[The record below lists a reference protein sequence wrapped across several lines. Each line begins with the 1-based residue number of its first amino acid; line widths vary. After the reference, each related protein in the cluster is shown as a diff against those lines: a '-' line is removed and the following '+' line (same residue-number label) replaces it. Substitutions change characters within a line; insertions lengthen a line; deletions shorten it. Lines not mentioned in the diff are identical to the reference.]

1 MKNKLLLSSA
11 LLGSLVIGSFA
22 QAQTTITGGL
32 IVASKNQSDMATQ
45 AGSTRSMGRE
55 SQINIQ
61 NKGKLNNGMDYA
73 AGFALEFDGGQA
85 TDPSNENVYIDII
98 SGDTTLTF
106 GVDHIQNTNR
116 TRGVLVGNDAQD
128 LHNGSGYGASA
139 FIQAAGSDPAQS
151 MGAGIVQKTPVGSF
165 SALYVPT
172 AGNAGL
178 NDLVTQ
184 SGATAQAAAGAQ
196 QLQGT
201 GESAYE
207 IGFTGSLGVAGLNT
221 YAFEGKKERGDTA
234 ATGLNGKKPQQKNFG
249 ISYNTGPITV
259 GYEYTKHVGFN
270 AALGFADANEI
281 KEHGYGIAYAVNKE
295 LSLQLHHTTAKQSEG
310 TAANVTS
317 TGEKAKVTSIQ
328 AGYNLGPVALI
339 VGAGKYEGIAG
350 GEDEDGKTIFTR
362 LLTAF

>member
-32 IVASKNQSDMATQ
+32 IIAGKSQSDMATQ
-45 AGSTRSMGRE
+45 AQSARSMGRE

-73 AGFALEFDGGQA
+73 AGFALEFDGGQTQDA
-85 TDPSNENVYIDII
+85 SNENVYIDII

-128 LHNGSGYGASA
+128 LHNGSGLGASA

-172 AGNAGL
+172 AANAGL
-178 NDLVTQ
+178 NDLVTA
-184 SGATAQAAAGAQ
+184 SGGAAQAAGQ
-196 QLQGT
+196 QIQGT

-207 IGFTGSLGVAGLNT
+207 IGFVGDLGVKALSAHAFFNKRGHLGVDKSAGL
-221 YAFEGKKERGDTA
+221 AGDTK
-234 ATGLNGKKPQQKNFG
+234 GLNIGA
-249 ISYNTGPITV
+249 SYQVGATTV
-259 GYEYTKHVGFN
+259 GYNRKETKDNTTLASGRETQQDEFGLAYQVSPNLSVGLNHTKVDSN
-270 AALGFADANEI
+270 AAAAVDA
-281 KEHGYGIAYAVNKE
+281 K
-295 LSLQLHHTTAKQSEG
+295 S
-310 TAANVTS
+310 
-317 TGEKAKVTSIQ
+317 TSI
-328 AGYNLGPVALI
+328 ALGYNLGPVAAT
-339 VGAGKYEGIAG
+339 VQYAK
-350 GEDEDGKTIFTR
+350 GEDITNTTNTDMDVLYLK
-362 LLTAF
+362 LSTAF

>member
-32 IVASKNQSDMATQ
+32 IIAGKSQSDMATQ
-45 AGSTRSMGRE
+45 AQSARSMGRE

-73 AGFALEFDGGQA
+73 AGFALEFDGGQTQDA
-85 TDPSNENVYIDII
+85 SNENVYIDII

-128 LHNGSGYGASA
+128 LHNGSGLGASA

-172 AGNAGL
+172 AANAGV
-178 NDLVTQ
+178 NDLVTA
-184 SGATAQAAAGAQ
+184 SGGASQASGQ
-196 QLQGT
+196 QIQGT

-207 IGFTGSLGVAGLNT
+207 IGFVGDLGVKALSAHAFFNKRGHLGVDKAVGLAGDTKGLNIGAS
-221 YAFEGKKERGDTA
+221 YQFG
-234 ATGLNGKKPQQKNFG
+234 AT
-249 ISYNTGPITV
+249 TV
-259 GYEYTKHVGFN
+259 GYNRKETKDNTALASGRETEQDEFGLAYQVSPNLSVGLNHTKVDSN
-270 AALGFADANEI
+270 AAAAVDA
-281 KEHGYGIAYAVNKE
+281 K
-295 LSLQLHHTTAKQSEG
+295 S
-310 TAANVTS
+310 
-317 TGEKAKVTSIQ
+317 TSI
-328 AGYNLGPVALI
+328 ALGYNLGPVAAT
-339 VGAGKYEGIAG
+339 VQYAK
-350 GEDEDGKTIFTR
+350 GEDITNTTNTDMDVLYLK
-362 LLTAF
+362 LSTAF

>member
-22 QAQTTITGGL
+22 QAQTTVTGGL
-32 IVASKNQSDMATQ
+32 IIAHKTQSDMATQ
-45 AGSTRSMGRE
+45 AASTRSMGRE

-85 TDPSNENVYIDII
+85 TDASNENVYIDII
-98 SGDTTLTF
+98 SGNTTFTV

-128 LHNGSGYGASA
+128 LHNGSQLGASA

-172 AGNAGL
+172 QGNAGL
-178 NDLVTQ
+178 NDLVTA
-184 SGATAQAAAGAQ
+184 SGATAQAAAQ
-196 QLQGT
+196 QIQGT

-207 IGFTGSLGVAGLNT
+207 IGFVGDLGVKGLSAHAFYNKRGQLGVDTFGGTSGDTKGLNIGAS
-221 YAFEGKKERGDTA
+221 YQAGDV
-234 ATGLNGKKPQQKNFG
+234 
-249 ISYNTGPITV
+249 TV
-259 GYEYTKHVGFN
+259 GYNRKETKDASTLISGAETQQDEIGLAYQMTPNLSVGLNHTKVDSNIAN
-270 AALGFADANEI
+270 AVDA
-281 KEHGYGIAYAVNKE
+281 K
-295 LSLQLHHTTAKQSEG
+295 S
-310 TAANVTS
+310 
-317 TGEKAKVTSIQ
+317 TSI
-328 AGYNLGPVALI
+328 AVGYNLGPVAAT
-339 VGAGKYEGIAG
+339 VQYAK
-350 GEDEDGKTIFTR
+350 GEDINNTTNTDMDVLYLKLT
-362 LLTAF
+362 TAF